1 MVTNKLECNRN
12 LEDLARMGLINFVAF
27 VVLKILRSHVSMQ
40 ITAYIIQSSFADQ
53 LVGYDLQII
62 EAGVRRCSLK

>member
-1 MVTNKLECNRN
+1 
-12 LEDLARMGLINFVAF
+12 MGLINFVAF